1 MNESQRPQTPGSVIV
16 TIRGLTKTFGH
27 VTALKGVDVTIRRG
41 QVQGLIGENGSG
53 KSTVTS
59 ILAGMQKPDSGRMT
73 FRDRDWHPASM
84 QEALDGGI
92 GMIVQESG
100 TVPGITVAENI
111 FLCDTARFTPGGK
124 GRAPGRGP
132 VSFAAMR
139 RAARKALD
147 DVGAHHIRE
156 DAVTGSLD
164 LADRKLVEVARVYGR
179 GPDVMIID
187 ETTTALSQKGRDI
200 LYGLMQRMTRA
211 GKAVVFISHD
221 LDEIMTV
228 CDTLTVLRDGEI
240 IRTFDK
246 DEFDPD
252 RIRQSMIGRALVGD
266 YYRADFDPSHGGEVV
281 LSADHVTVGDAL
293 RDVSLDAHRGEI
305 LGIGGLSQCGMH
317 TLGKVLFGAVRP
329 DEGRVTVCGHPL
341 RSPAEAMKH
350 KVGYAAKDRDTESL
364 CPDASVGDN
373 IMAAAAAVRLPDVMS
388 GPFLPPRRA
397 REYVRRQIDFMSV
410 KCTGPGQPVR
420 QLSGGNK
427 QKVVFG
433 KWIGVGSQVL
443 ILDCPTRG
451 IDVGVKQTMYR
462 LLDRMKRE
470 GKTVIMISEELPE
483 LLGMSD
489 RILIMKSGRIT
500 GEFPRSPTLS
510 DADVIGC
517 MI

>member
-1 MNESQRPQTPGSVIV
+1 MNETQRPQAAGSEIV
-16 TIRGLTKTFGH
+16 TIRGLTKSFGH

-41 QVQGLIGENGSG
+41 QVLGLIGENGSG

-73 FRDRDWHPASM
+73 FRDADWHPDSM

-111 FLCDTARFTPGGK
+111 FLCDTARFTPGG
-124 GRAPGRGP
+124 RGLI
-132 VSFAAMR
+132 SFAAMR
-139 RAARKALD
+139 RAARRALD
-147 DVGAHHIRE
+147 DVGAYHIRE
-156 DAVTGSLD
+156 DAVTASLD
-164 LADRKLVEVARVYGR
+164 LADRKLVEVARVCGR
-179 GPDVMIID
+179 SPDVMIVD
-187 ETTTALSQKGRDI
+187 ETTTALSQQGRDI
-200 LYGLMQRMTRA
+200 LYGLMQRMKRA
-211 GKAVVFISHD
+211 DKAVVFISHD

-246 DEFDPD
+246 DDFDPD
-252 RIRQSMIGRALVGD
+252 RIRQSMIGRALVGG
-266 YYRADFDPSHGGEVV
+266 YYRADFDPSHGEEVA
-281 LSADHVTVGDAL
+281 LSAQHVTVGDAL

-305 LGIGGLSQCGMH
+305 VGIGGLSQSGMH

-329 DEGRVTVCGHPL
+329 DAGRVTVGGSPL
-341 RSPAEAMKH
+341 RSPAEAMRH

-364 CPDASVGDN
+364 CLDASVGDN

-388 GPFLPPRRA
+388 GPFLPPRRG
-397 REYVRRQIDFMSV
+397 RDYTRRQIDFMSV
-410 KCTGPGQPVR
+410 KCTGAGQPVR

-462 LLDRMKRE
+462 LLDQMKRE